1 MSKQA
6 EVFKALVDDIINPP
20 KRTPSHYASALVGKT
35 IKNVRAL
42 SDAEIDGLYWGR
54 TTDPTTVIEFTDGTY
69 AIVMCDPEGNGTGFL
84 EIGTY

>member
-35 IKNVRAL
+35 ISNVRAL
-42 SDAEIDGLYWGR
+42 TASEMEDMAWFPNN
-54 TTDPTTVIEFTDGTY
+54 DPTTVIEFTDGTY